1 MVYCPAVELVP
12 TASVVVSL
20 LAAAVCIAAAAWAR
34 QAWPIGVRRVVEDLG
49 QRVVAA
55 ETDLESLRREWQAKK
70 LELEALDESVDGM
83 LQSVEKKRRRIA
95 ALEAKQN
102 GARLPVTALIDQF
115 YAQVQA
121 RGGKRW
127 DTCSLMQL
135 LIKD

>member
-70 LELEALDESVDGM
+70 LELGALDESVDGM

-102 GARLPVTALIDQF
+102 GASADPAGLPADPD
-115 YAQVQA
+115 A
-121 RGGKRW
+121 RRAAIAARAR
-127 DTCSLMQL
+127 QL
-135 LIKD
+135 GFKV